1 MLDFSQNR
9 TGFAR
14 ELTEEEIKVVKECAR
29 QEVEEI
35 IRTNDVAFIDLI
47 KSGWF
52 EQYID
57 SIDNDTLITDRDKK
71 LTYKW
76 YQCLYGVNNPRVKAI
91 YKGEE
96 KHLYSV
102 NGVLCE
108 VLEYNSTTG
117 IVTSPAKSVRNMRE
131 LRRYMG
137 KDFYAI
143 PEVKRRRIEK
153 FFLSTPKAI
162 LFWN

>member
-14 ELTEEEIKVVKECAR
+14 ELTGEEIKVVKECAR

-35 IRTNDVAFIDLI
+35 IRTNDAAFIDLI

-52 EQYID
+52 EQYIN
-57 SIDNDTLITDRDKK
+57 SIDNDTFIIGRDVKC
-71 LTYKW
+71 TYKW
-76 YQCLYGVNNPRVKAI
+76 YQSLYGVDNPKVKAI
-91 YKGEE
+91 YKGKE
-96 KHLYSV
+96 KHLYCV

-108 VLEYNSTTG
+108 VLEYNNTTG
-117 IVTSPAKSVRNMRE
+117 IVTSPVKSVRNMRE
-131 LRRYMG
+131 LRRYMR

-143 PEVKRRRIEK
+143 PEVERRRIEK
-153 FFLSTPKAI
+153 FFLSIPKAI